1 MFMFTYSRNLTL
13 VFFAIAVFILG
24 NSCANIDSTK
34 VSASP
39 NSSNLPS
46 SSIQKSPSQSD
57 EPVIFPQELSKRV
70 IEDLSQRTGI
80 PTQKLTILRYSQE
93 TWPDGCLGI
102 GNPDE
107 LCSMAL
113 VDGWQIEVSVAN
125 SPSRF
130 YRTDL
135 TGENLR
141 LSPLENNLPPSVSD
155 RILDV
160 ASQETGVPIAELSI
174 TASQPQEWNGCLGVE
189 PPGAVCTEQLI
200 LGWQAV
206 VKSKTQ
212 TWVYHSDGRGNQV
225 RLNKEAKGL

>member
-1 MFMFTYSRNLTL
+1 MFTYPRNLTL
-13 VFFAIAVFILG
+13 LLGAIAIFILS
-24 NSCANIDSTK
+24 NSCANVDSTK
-34 VSASP
+34 VSPFP
-39 NSSNLPS
+39 NSPS
-46 SSIQKSPSQSD
+46 SSIQESPSKSD
-57 EPVIFPQELSKRV
+57 ETVIFPQELSERV
-70 IEDLSQRTGI
+70 MEDSSQSTGI
-80 PTQKLTILRYSQE
+80 PTQKMSVLRYSQE
-93 TWPDGCLGI
+93 TWPDGCLGL
-102 GNPDE
+102 GKPDE

-113 VDGWQIEVSVAN
+113 VDGWQVEVSIAD

-141 LSPLENNLPPSVSD
+141 LSSLENNLPPSLRD

-160 ASQETGVPIAELSI
+160 ASQETGIPITELSI
-174 TASQPQEWNGCLGVE
+174 KASQPQEWDGCLGIE

-212 TWVYHSDGRGNQV
+212 TWVYHSDGSGQWV
-225 RLNKEAKGL
+225 KLNKEAKSLSAR